1 VPIVELRGVSK
12 RYGDRTVIDDL
23 SLVIPEAETLVL
35 LGTSGSGKTTAL
47 KMINRLVEPTE
58 GTIRVFDED
67 VHGREPVEL
76 RRRIGYVIQDVGLF
90 PHYTVRQNIAV
101 VPELL
106 RWPEERKHAR
116 VDELLT
122 TVGLAELGARL
133 PHELSGGQRQRVGL
147 ARALAADPP
156 LVLLDEPFGAL
167 DPILRRQLQREF
179 SNLKATLRKTMVL
192 VTHDVAEAILL
203 GDRICLLDAGRIQ
216 QLGQP
221 RELLFEPK
229 NDFVRAFF
237 DVGRVQLELMATPV
251 ADVVEPT
258 HATDRGSGARMISG
272 SLPLAELL
280 EDTTLLDDTAIVVER
295 PERAVRTTRAQLLA
309 ASVRRR
315 SVGAS

>member
-122 TVGLAELGARL
+122 LGRAR
-133 PHELSGGQRQRVGL
+133 PGW
-147 ARALAADPP
+147 
-156 LVLLDEPFGAL
+156 
-167 DPILRRQLQREF
+167 
-179 SNLKATLRKTMVL
+179 
-192 VTHDVAEAILL
+192 
-203 GDRICLLDAGRIQ
+203 
-216 QLGQP
+216 
-221 RELLFEPK
+221 
-229 NDFVRAFF
+229 
-237 DVGRVQLELMATPV
+237 
-251 ADVVEPT
+251 
-258 HATDRGSGARMISG
+258 
-272 SLPLAELL
+272 
-280 EDTTLLDDTAIVVER
+280 TTNA
-295 PERAVRTTRAQLLA
+295 TRAA
-309 ASVRRR
+309 NSPSHPGFGSRAKDTSVTEPNF
-315 SVGAS
+315 SPYISTSDPSLSP